1 MYVIGI
7 DPGSKRVG
15 VAIGNT
21 STGVATPYEVWSRH
35 DGTPLDRRL
44 RDCIDEWDAGLV
56 VVGLPRSLDGSE
68 GPAAASARR
77 LVEDLRGVVG
87 VPIELHDERFS
98 TVTAQ
103 ASLRG
108 GGVDTRSGRK
118 VVDAVAASVILQSW
132 FDSQREGA
140 P

>member
-7 DPGSKRVG
+7 DPGTRRVG
-15 VAIGNT
+15 VAIGDT
-21 STGVATPYEVWSRH
+21 STGIATPYEMWPRQQ
-35 DGTPLDRRL
+35 GAPLDRRL
-44 RDCIDEWDAGLV
+44 RECIDEWEAGLV

-68 GPAAASARR
+68 GPAAASARQ
-77 LVEDLRGVVG
+77 LADELRGVMG

-103 ASLRG
+103 ASLRA
-108 GGVDTRSGRK
+108 GGVDTRAGRN

-132 FDSQREGA
+132 FDAHRKGA